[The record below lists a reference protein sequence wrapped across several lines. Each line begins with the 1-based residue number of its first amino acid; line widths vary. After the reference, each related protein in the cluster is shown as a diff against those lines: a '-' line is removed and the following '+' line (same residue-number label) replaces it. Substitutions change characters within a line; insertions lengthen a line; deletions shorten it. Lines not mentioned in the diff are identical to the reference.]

1 MPRAL
6 WYPIP
11 VSVVKSGFG
20 RIAAGEVVA
29 HRLVYTFSTRLDYIA
44 AVINDNERWPLHVIA

>member
-6 WYPIP
+6 WYPKWT
-11 VSVVKSGFG
+11 SYSRYDFW
-20 RIAAGEVVA
+20 RRAAEVVEQ
-29 HRLVYTFSTRLDYIA
+29 RLEYQFATHLDYIA